1 MIQLKAD
8 NYRDI
13 VAGKPPTILVPQDE
27 WDNVLKVVKELPILE
42 RFDEVTKEKPTVE
55 INEAGEPIV
64 REEIVTINPDRNA
77 FEEVSKKV
85 KESLNGK
92 TQVSAKKN

>member
-13 VAGKPPTILVPQDE
+13 VAGKPPQILVPQDE

-42 RFDEVTKEKPTVE
+42 RFDEVTKEKPLSDIIDGEDLTY
-55 INEAGEPIV
+55 EAPKTFDG
-64 REEIVTINPDRNA
+64 NA
-77 FEEVSKKV
+77 FEAASKRVQEK
-85 KESLNGK
+85 LNGK
-92 TQVSAKKN
+92 TKVSAKTH